1 MLQEQNANNQEIWHK
16 LVESETVY
24 IENRQNFVRD
34 CTNKIAIFQN
44 ALHTP
49 AERGTAL
56 RLIEYLKTED
66 RQLLFDDL
74 VDLASVSHSDIEL
87 CRQAILGLPKSWLL
101 ENIETST
108 AEILKNG
115 TDEEY
120 RRLLELYIEIDLG
133 LAGRLAKQAL
143 DHADPD
149 VCEVGEDFDN
159 YIKRAG
165 SERIALKVN

>member
-24 IENRQNFVRD
+24 IESRQNFVRD
-34 CTNKIAIFQN
+34 CTNKVAIFHK
-44 ALHTP
+44 ALHSP

-56 RLIEYLKTED
+56 RLIEYLETEEL
-66 RQLLFDDL
+66 QLLLNDL

-87 CRQAILGLPKSWLL
+87 CRQAILALPKSWLI

-108 AEILKNG
+108 AQILKNG

-143 DHADPD
+143 QHQDPD
-149 VCEVGEDFDN
+149 ICEVGEDFDN
-159 YIKRAG
+159 YIKRVS

>member
-34 CTNKIAIFQN
+34 CTNKIAIFQK

-49 AERGTAL
+49 TERGTAL
-56 RLIEYLKTED
+56 RLIEYLKTEE

-74 VDLASVSHSDIEL
+74 VDLASVSHSDIQL
-87 CRQAILGLPKSWLL
+87 CRQAILGLPKSWLI

-108 AEILKNG
+108 AQILKNG

-133 LAGRLAKQAL
+133 LAERLAKQAL
-143 DHADPD
+143 EHEDPD

>member
-1 MLQEQNANNQEIWHK
+1 MLQEQNANNQENWHK

-24 IENRQNFVRD
+24 IENRQKFIRD
-34 CTNKIAIFQN
+34 CTNKIAIFQK

-49 AERGTAL
+49 TERGTAL
-56 RLIEYLKTED
+56 RLIEYLKTEE

-74 VDLASVSHSDIEL
+74 VDLASVSHSDIQL
-87 CRQAILGLPKSWLL
+87 CRQAILGLPKSWLI

-108 AEILKNG
+108 AQILKNG

-143 DHADPD
+143 EHQDPD

>member
-24 IENRQNFVRD
+24 IESRQNFFRE
-34 CTNKIAIFQN
+34 CTNKVAIFQK
-44 ALHTP
+44 ALHSP

-56 RLIEYLKTED
+56 RLIEYLETEE

-87 CRQAILGLPKSWLL
+87 CRQAILALPKSWLI

-108 AEILKNG
+108 AQILKNG

-143 DHADPD
+143 QHQDPD
-149 VCEVGEDFDN
+149 ICEVGEDFDN
-159 YIKRAG
+159 YIKRAS

>member
-1 MLQEQNANNQEIWHK
+1 MLQEQNANNQENWHK

-34 CTNKIAIFQN
+34 CTNKIAIFQK

-49 AERGTAL
+49 TERGTAL
-56 RLIEYLKTED
+56 RLIEYLKTEE

-74 VDLASVSHSDIEL
+74 VDLASVSHSDIQL
-87 CRQAILGLPKSWLL
+87 CRQAILGLPKSWLI

-108 AEILKNG
+108 AQILKNG

-143 DHADPD
+143 EHQDPD

>member
-1 MLQEQNANNQEIWHK
+1 MLQEQNANNQENWHK

-34 CTNKIAIFQN
+34 CTNKIAIFQK

-49 AERGTAL
+49 TERGTAL
-56 RLIEYLKTED
+56 RLIEYLKTEE

-74 VDLASVSHSDIEL
+74 VDLASVSHSDIQL
-87 CRQAILGLPKSWLL
+87 CRQAILGLPKSWLI

-108 AEILKNG
+108 AQILKNG

-133 LAGRLAKQAL
+133 LAGRLTKQEL
-143 DHADPD
+143 EHQDPD
-149 VCEVGEDFDN
+149 VCEVGEDFNN

>member
-1 MLQEQNANNQEIWHK
+1 MLQEQNANNQEIWYK

-24 IENRQNFVRD
+24 IESRQNFVRD
-34 CTNKIAIFQN
+34 CTNKVAIFQK
-44 ALHTP
+44 ALHSP

-56 RLIEYLKTED
+56 RLIEYLETEE
-66 RQLLFDDL
+66 RQLLFGDL

-87 CRQAILGLPKSWLL
+87 CRQAILALSKSWLI

-108 AEILKNG
+108 AQILKNG

-120 RRLLELYIEIDLG
+120 RRLLELYVEIDLG

-143 DHADPD
+143 QHQDPD
-149 VCEVGEDFDN
+149 ICEVGVDFDN
-159 YIKRAG
+159 YIQRAS

>member
-1 MLQEQNANNQEIWHK
+1 MLQEQNANARKIWHK

-24 IENRQNFVRD
+24 IESRQNFVRD
-34 CTNKIAIFQN
+34 CTNKVAIFQK
-44 ALHTP
+44 ALHSP

-56 RLIEYLKTED
+56 RLIEYLETEE
-66 RQLLFDDL
+66 RQLLFNDL

-87 CRQAILGLPKSWLL
+87 CRQAILGLPTSWLI

-108 AEILKNG
+108 AQILKNG

-143 DHADPD
+143 QHQDPD
-149 VCEVGEDFDN
+149 ICEVGEDFDN
-159 YIKRAG
+159 YIKRAS

>member
-1 MLQEQNANNQEIWHK
+1 M
-16 LVESETVY
+16 
-24 IENRQNFVRD
+24 
-34 CTNKIAIFQN
+34 
-44 ALHTP
+44 
-49 AERGTAL
+49 
-56 RLIEYLKTED
+56 RLIEYLKIEE

-74 VDLASVSHSDIEL
+74 IDLASVSHSDIEL
-87 CRQAILGLPKSWLL
+87 CRQVILALPKSWLI

-108 AEILKNG
+108 AKIMENG

-120 RRLLELYIEIDLG
+120 RRLLELYIKIDLE

>member
-1 MLQEQNANNQEIWHK
+1 MLQEQTANNQEIWHK
-16 LVESETVY
+16 LVESEIIY
-24 IENRQNFVRD
+24 IESCQNFIRD
-34 CTNKIAIFQN
+34 CTNKVAIFQK

-49 AERGTAL
+49 TERGTAL
-56 RLIEYLKTED
+56 RLIEYLKTEE

-74 VDLASVSHSDIEL
+74 IDLASVSHSDIEL
-87 CRQAILGLPKSWLL
+87 CRQAILGLPKSWLI

-108 AEILKNG
+108 AQILENG

-143 DHADPD
+143 QHQDPD

-159 YIKRAG
+159 YIKRAN